1 MMSTH
6 YVLGLLVV
14 TMFLKKNPY
23 MFPTLYHEIEFV
35 QHLQWK
41 VQSNGKKKNI
51 LEHLN
56 DMTQQY

>member
-1 MMSTH
+1 
-6 YVLGLLVV
+6 
-14 TMFLKKNPY
+14 

-41 VQSNGKKKNI
+41 VQSNGKKQNI

-56 DMTQQY
+56 DMTQQYQKKIKIK